1 MRVLAILTSDHC
13 ILDFAVTNRYLVTTS
28 TDFKLRIYDHL
39 TGRLE
44 YSGYIEGRIRVS
56 RRSGHVDMSVREPR
70 VWNRHIEHRQT
81 RNRLH
86 LLGAGHDEHNRGL
99 QVRFQVQD
107 SVSLGDDRWPCILC
121 GRLAKFTL
129 DQRIT
134 DLKFW
139 KRMRSYKEYQ
149 FQYPTVYLSI
159 AVNKKLYILNIPS
172 KRKNNVK
179 DNSQRILQI
188 TEIVIGGSISIAT
201 TNREDKTVLS
211 QQSDDRKD

>member
-1 MRVLAILTSDHC
+1 MATSIC
-13 ILDFAVTNRYLVTTS
+13 LFENLESEQEISS
-28 TDFKLRIYDHL
+28 TDR
-39 TGRLE
+39 
-44 YSGYIEGRIRVS
+44 
-56 RRSGHVDMSVREPR
+56 
-70 VWNRHIEHRQT
+70 
-81 RNRLH
+81 
-86 LLGAGHDEHNRGL
+86 LGADYTYVALGMMNTTAVYKYDYRYKALSYLTTIVGHSSYVAGT
-99 QVRFQVQD
+99 
-107 SVSLGDDRWPCILC
+107 ILSNP
-121 GRLAKFTL
+121 

-172 KRKNNVK
+172 KRKNNVR

-211 QQSDDRKD
+211 QQSDEKKD